1 MNRYPSSLILKEQ
14 NGPRYFG
21 STKYPFIV
29 EDINDYYIITMQGD
43 RLDNLANQFYGD
55 STLYWILQ
63 VANADCKKDSLYP
76 PIGIQ
81 LRIPQNLTQILQ
93 DFETLNG

>member
-1 MNRYPSSLILKEQ
+1 ML
-14 NGPRYFG
+14 
-21 STKYPFIV
+21 
-29 EDINDYYIITMQGD
+29 
-43 RLDNLANQFYGD
+43 
-55 STLYWILQ
+55 
-63 VANADCKKDSLYP
+63 DCKKDSLYP

>member
-29 EDINDYYIITMQGD
+29 EDTNDYYIITMQGD

-63 VANADCKKDSLYP
+63 VANTDCKKDSLYP